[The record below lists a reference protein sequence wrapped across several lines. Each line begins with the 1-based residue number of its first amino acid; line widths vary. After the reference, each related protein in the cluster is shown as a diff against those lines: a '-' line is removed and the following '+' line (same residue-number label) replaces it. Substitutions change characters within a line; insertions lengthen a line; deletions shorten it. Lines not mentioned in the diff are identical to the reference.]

1 MYAVAALFDNATE
14 KCIKNLWNS
23 LRDKEISN
31 YGQEVKDR
39 RAHITIADYNNLDKN
54 SFIELME
61 EVYKDKNE
69 IEISLSILG
78 TFIKSGTLF
87 VSAVITTE
95 LQEFH
100 KSYHDRFSKFND
112 DPNSFYLPGKW
123 VPHCTIASRLN
134 DENMLKAFDYCSKEL
149 KMIKGKIT
157 EIALLEFQ
165 EFNEAGVCINAPII
179 YSKNLS
185 KV

>member
-1 MYAVAALFDNATE
+1 MYAVAALFDTETE
-14 KCIKNLWNS
+14 KCIKNLWNGLS
-23 LRDKEISN
+23 DKGISN
-31 YGQEVKDR
+31 YGQEAKDR

-54 SFIELME
+54 SFIELAE
-61 EVYKDKNE
+61 EVYKDKNQ

-78 TFIKSGTLF
+78 TFVKSGTLF
-87 VSAVITTE
+87 VSAAITTE
-95 LQEFH
+95 LHELH
-100 KSYHDRFSKFND
+100 KNYHDKFAEFND

-157 EIALLEFQ
+157 EIALLEFK

-179 YSKNLS
+179 YSKKL
-185 KV
+185 K

>member
-1 MYAVAALFDNATE
+1 MYAVAALFDNETE

-87 VSAVITTE
+87 VSAAITTE

-100 KSYHDRFSKFND
+100 KNYHDKFAEFND

-179 YSKNLS
+179 YSKKL
-185 KV
+185 K